1 MKDDSDQ
8 FNAAGNDQ
16 QKQQIALNAGKL
28 VVTHASA
35 WAQILKT
42 TTSTTAATV
51 QVMSQELAG
60 VQTQLGD
67 QLENLKTKLAG
78 LQHQLD
84 GDEAELSRLDAALWG
99 SIGALFL
106 GKQA

>member
-1 MKDDSDQ
+1 MR
-8 FNAAGNDQ
+8 

-28 VVTHASA
+28 VVTHAEA

-67 QLENLKTKLAG
+67 QLEMFP
-78 LQHQLD
+78 
-84 GDEAELSRLDAALWG
+84 
-99 SIGALFL
+99 IGVGIRRAH
-106 GKQA
+106 GCGHVD